1 MLHSQ
6 PKETTHQKEHGSQE
20 QHSQNKHGVI
30 LNSTMNQRGLS
41 GGERNRYQGTPGDMS
56 GTDYQGKPGECD
68 YTNQPRETERSEG
81 RQTEL
86 LIST

>member
-1 MLHSQ
+1 
-6 PKETTHQKEHGSQE
+6 
-20 QHSQNKHGVI
+20 
-30 LNSTMNQRGLS
+30 MNQRGLS